1 MSEIRIVFVGHVDHG
16 KSTIIGRLLH
26 DTHSL
31 PQGVIDRVQK
41 IADETGK
48 DFEFAYLLDA
58 FAEERQQGITIDTTQ
73 LKFST
78 SERDYLI
85 IDAPGHKE
93 FLKNMISGAANANAA
108 FLVID
113 AKQGVREQSRRHAY
127 ILSLLGIKKIFVL
140 VNKMDLV
147 DWNQKIFDD
156 VCRDMTNFLETIDVK
171 PEKFIPV
178 SGFLGDNITTRSE
191 NLSWYTGDN
200 LIETLNKIDDVRENI
215 DSPLRFPIQD
225 VYKFDERRI
234 IVGKIE
240 SGSLNVNDRIK
251 IFPEGRETR
260 VIEFAYWQARDQKN
274 SAHAG
279 ESVGIIV
286 ADEFF
291 NKRGEIITLSD
302 DKPSISN
309 RLRASVFWLGK
320 NSLTTGK
327 KYKLK
332 LATAEV
338 EATVE
343 KIIRTVDASTL
354 ENREDSSSLK
364 LNDVGEI
371 IFKLKNKIAFDKF
384 SDFQATGRF
393 VLVDNY
399 DVAGGGIILQAE
411 NSEADG
417 TVFSNGVLT
426 FQAELFDEFY
436 YDVDRR
442 QITQAAETKN
452 VIYQIGDEIPTTGFS
467 FEYPDDFNII
477 LLNESAFVKIR
488 DKKVFEIGKLEKY
501 EYEKI
506 PHVNGRGFGLKIKT
520 AEDLDEIQEIF
531 NGEII
536 LVAQDARLMQIE
548 INKRRRLTDWTEKN
562 SSWNDDTLQI
572 ERTIQSRFTG
582 MDGEG
587 I

>member
-1 MSEIRIVFVGHVDHG
+1 MPI
-16 KSTIIGRLLH
+16 
-26 DTHSL
+26 
-31 PQGVIDRVQK
+31 
-41 IADETGK
+41 
-48 DFEFAYLLDA
+48 
-58 FAEERQQGITIDTTQ
+58 
-73 LKFST
+73 
-78 SERDYLI
+78 
-85 IDAPGHKE
+85 
-93 FLKNMISGAANANAA
+93 
-108 FLVID
+108 
-113 AKQGVREQSRRHAY
+113 
-127 ILSLLGIKKIFVL
+127 
-140 VNKMDLV
+140 
-147 DWNQKIFDD
+147 
-156 VCRDMTNFLETIDVK
+156 K

-240 SGSLNVNDRIK
+240 SGSLNVGDRIK

-417 TVFSNGVLT
+417 TAFSNGVLT

-442 QITQAAETKN
+442 QITQVAETKN

-506 PHVNGRGFGLKIKT
+506 PHVNGRGFGLKINT
-520 AEDLDEIQEIF
+520 FEDFDEIQEFF

>member
-1 MSEIRIVFVGHVDHG
+1 MQIHTLCRNCAVKVICEVKILSEIRIVFVGHVDHG
-16 KSTIIGRLLH
+16 KSTIIGRLLY

-215 DSPLRFPIQD
+215 DSPLRLPIQD

-260 VIEFAYWQARDQKN
+260 IVEFAYWQDRDRKN

-291 NKRGEIITLSD
+291 NKRGEIITLSNE
-302 DKPSISN
+302 KPSISN

-320 NSLTTGK
+320 NSLNIGK

-354 ENREDSSSLK
+354 ENRENSNSLR

-371 IFKLKNKIAFDKF
+371 IFKLKDKIAFDKF

-399 DVAGGGIILQAE
+399 DVAGGGIILQSE

-417 TVFSNGVLT
+417 TVFSNGSLT

-442 QITQAAETKN
+442 QITQVAETKN

-488 DKKVFEIGKLEKY
+488 GKKVLEIGKLENY
-501 EYEKI
+501 QFEQI
-506 PHVNGRGFGLKIKT
+506 PHVNGRGFGLKVKT
-520 AEDLDEIQEIF
+520 AEEFDEILKKFRSVE
-531 NGEII
+531 
-536 LVAQDARLMQIE
+536 
-548 INKRRRLTDWTEKN
+548 N
-562 SSWNDDTLQI
+562 SRELADFSNRYFFLNQFRQLKFYFDYVI
-572 ERTIQSRFTG
+572 
-582 MDGEG
+582 
-587 I
+587 

>member
-1 MSEIRIVFVGHVDHG
+1 M
-16 KSTIIGRLLH
+16 
-26 DTHSL
+26 
-31 PQGVIDRVQK
+31 
-41 IADETGK
+41 
-48 DFEFAYLLDA
+48 
-58 FAEERQQGITIDTTQ
+58 
-73 LKFST
+73 
-78 SERDYLI
+78 
-85 IDAPGHKE
+85 
-93 FLKNMISGAANANAA
+93 
-108 FLVID
+108 
-113 AKQGVREQSRRHAY
+113 
-127 ILSLLGIKKIFVL
+127 
-140 VNKMDLV
+140 
-147 DWNQKIFDD
+147 
-156 VCRDMTNFLETIDVK
+156 
-171 PEKFIPV
+171 
-178 SGFLGDNITTRSE
+178 
-191 NLSWYTGDN
+191 
-200 LIETLNKIDDVRENI
+200 
-215 DSPLRFPIQD
+215 
-225 VYKFDERRI
+225 
-234 IVGKIE
+234 
-240 SGSLNVNDRIK
+240 
-251 IFPEGRETR
+251 
-260 VIEFAYWQARDQKN
+260 
-274 SAHAG
+274 HAG

-442 QITQAAETKN
+442 QITQVAETKN

-488 DKKVFEIGKLEKY
+488 DKKVFEIGKLENY
-501 EYEKI
+501 GFEKV